1 MMNLYENIYSTEVEK
16 KQLVLIPS
24 EETSKYFSSCYLGI
38 KDFLK
43 ILRNYPEVM
52 YKIIKSSHKKYFVY
66 HFNYFILNNFFEDV
80 LSPNCISKGFIYI
93 IEHLLKDIISKL
105 KNPLEFIEKYQYSNL
120 SFLLEGLVYNRD
132 MQIYFNSILSNII
145 EDYSSSGKS
154 SKILLFE
161 VSELNN
167 FIKSREN
174 NYKHLIRNSDLNKK
188 KELEKKQKE
197 QMDVYYNIFRMRFN
211 SYDNTSVE
219 SLYDY
224 EEEALLAQNVEENEE
239 FVTKYLQELNKKD
252 LEKLIQNKD
261 NKNLKDYIQYQLSF
275 LTKNDHL
282 FSNNIFLEKVQKSKE
297 SEKIL
302 YYYERNFMI
311 CINIIK
317 QILEQIN
324 DNICMIPPII
334 KCILKILSDLL
345 KKHYPH
351 IKNIELYIC
360 MGEMIA
366 KIISNSFSNQEYNTL
381 ISSILM
387 SSRLKRNLNTIRAI
401 FSNLISFKFYN
412 SEKKSDYT
420 PFNLYFLEKFNTLF
434 DIYDKILDFKMA
446 EISETRKRSI
456 KLFHIHSNKNNIN
469 IENNINKEKPF
480 FSIAICYNVEDIT
493 TLLNIIKHNLNYILE
508 EKTNLYPI
516 DEFKKVYEKLRDN
529 KEVFK
534 ALKEKD
540 TSTTNYYILFDIVY
554 SNSFNE
560 SINYKTLNPFF
571 KIEHYVN
578 KKKDNRKDELVSAQN
593 LLSELLMKIPDLDD
607 IEININNYNNTKK
620 LLNDLSMYLKH
631 KQNIFANSSNNELKI
646 TIPLE
651 WYINSLYKCL
661 EKIKD
666 KYKKKEYEK
675 FFLKLNRNIEKSI
688 EDYGFE
694 NIGLLSESINYI
706 IQYREEYSKFINKLE
721 EINLNNQ
728 VIEFIN
734 NEIIEVEIKFKYND
748 KEKYFEIY
756 PKKSNYDNDNYN
768 NIFSDNIKICY
779 NISEFT
785 QNFPDLIVIQ
795 KYYNKNLFDIEK
807 EIKINECLNSYF
819 DILNIN
825 VSKKFSGEIKDKV
838 LLKIKKFIFE
848 KLYNKTFP
856 KYTELDDQNLYIKIC
871 SLGWVKPENLNLY
884 NFDFDS
890 IVPITSEYFKQ
901 IDIMHSPYNK
911 LNIINKLYEIIFN
924 ALKYIKGDNFSN
936 NDILNISIYIILKAK
951 PEKILSNIK
960 YLDIFEDKDI
970 FNNNIIYLN
979 ELKKVLIML

>member
-756 PKKSNYDNDNYN
+756 PKKTNYDNDNYN

>member
-651 WYINSLYKCL
+651 
-661 EKIKD
+661 
-666 KYKKKEYEK
+666 
-675 FFLKLNRNIEKSI
+675 
-688 EDYGFE
+688 
-694 NIGLLSESINYI
+694 
-706 IQYREEYSKFINKLE
+706 
-721 EINLNNQ
+721 
-728 VIEFIN
+728 
-734 NEIIEVEIKFKYND
+734 
-748 KEKYFEIY
+748 
-756 PKKSNYDNDNYN
+756 
-768 NIFSDNIKICY
+768 
-779 NISEFT
+779 
-785 QNFPDLIVIQ
+785 
-795 KYYNKNLFDIEK
+795 
-807 EIKINECLNSYF
+807 
-819 DILNIN
+819 
-825 VSKKFSGEIKDKV
+825 
-838 LLKIKKFIFE
+838 
-848 KLYNKTFP
+848 
-856 KYTELDDQNLYIKIC
+856 
-871 SLGWVKPENLNLY
+871 
-884 NFDFDS
+884 
-890 IVPITSEYFKQ
+890 
-901 IDIMHSPYNK
+901 
-911 LNIINKLYEIIFN
+911 
-924 ALKYIKGDNFSN
+924 
-936 NDILNISIYIILKAK
+936 
-951 PEKILSNIK
+951 
-960 YLDIFEDKDI
+960 
-970 FNNNIIYLN
+970 
-979 ELKKVLIML
+979 